1 VLNLNFIH
9 STQRYTFTP
18 FVRYLDICI
27 GTYLVYDDEVT
38 DHNNFEHHPEA
49 HCTCLYEKALRS
61 HDDKYPQQQGF
72 RNK

>member
-38 DHNNFEHHPEA
+38 DHNTN
-49 HCTCLYEKALRS
+49 LRIRRDPS
-61 HDDKYPQQQGF
+61 D
-72 RNK
+72 RA

>member
-1 VLNLNFIH
+1 LNFIH

-38 DHNNFEHHPEA
+38 DHNTTVLFYAVSDSFRAVSVYIPRDEA
-49 HCTCLYEKALRS
+49 GGL
-61 HDDKYPQQQGF
+61 
-72 RNK
+72 

>member
-38 DHNNFEHHPEA
+38 DHNSPTFNLNSYSNSPFSIHYYIYL
-49 HCTCLYEKALRS
+49 LYFA
-61 HDDKYPQQQGF
+61 
-72 RNK
+72 